1 MDLGLC
7 LKVGGGG
14 GGGGGGSSKILEHLS
29 KKINCEL
36 WVDI

>member
-14 GGGGGGSSKILEHLS
+14 GGGSSSKILEHLS